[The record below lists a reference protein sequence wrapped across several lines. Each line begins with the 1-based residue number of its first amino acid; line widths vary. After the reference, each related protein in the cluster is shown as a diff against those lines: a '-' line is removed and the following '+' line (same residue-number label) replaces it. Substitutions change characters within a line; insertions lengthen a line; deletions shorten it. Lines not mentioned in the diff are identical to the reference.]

1 MHNII
6 KPQNYRKNVKDNN
19 ENHWN
24 NNSESRS
31 LEAVKL
37 ALKNESKKNQ
47 NMFRLAVC
55 QGSDSSP

>member
-6 KPQNYRKNVKDNN
+6 KPQNYRKNVNENN
-19 ENHWN
+19 GNHWN
-24 NNSESRS
+24 NNSESRT

-55 QGSDSSP
+55 QG